1 MLDSE
6 HQRKML
12 IVWLV
17 AFVLAAAIFM
27 GVLFG
32 KGNYGLYGFEEACFY
47 PGILLIL
54 SGLLVLVASWGA
66 FDMFVYG
73 FRSVFSHMNPDP
85 NHVDKYADYTQYVQE
100 KRTQRQYSKPPLLP
114 FFVVGGLFLLA
125 AIIMMII
132 MRKAVV

>member
-1 MLDSE
+1 
-6 HQRKML
+6 ML
-12 IVWLV
+12 IVW
-17 AFVLAAAIFM
+17 AAAIVLAAGIFM

-32 KGNYGLYGFEEACFY
+32 KGNYDLYGYEEACFY
-47 PGILLIL
+47 PGVLLIL
-54 SGLLVLVASWGA
+54 LGLLVLVASLGA

-100 KRTQRQYSKPPLLP
+100 KRNQRQYSKPPLLP

-125 AIIMMII
+125 AIIMMVI
-132 MRKAVV
+132 MRQSIV